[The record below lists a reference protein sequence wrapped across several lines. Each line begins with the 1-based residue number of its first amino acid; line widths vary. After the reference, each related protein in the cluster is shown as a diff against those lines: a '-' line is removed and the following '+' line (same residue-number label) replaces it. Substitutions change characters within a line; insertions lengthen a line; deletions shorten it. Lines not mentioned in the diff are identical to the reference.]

1 MKIGAIVAVGLAVAG
16 TAALTTAFVNNS
28 SPYVSIKE
36 SEGRTSTVHV
46 AGQIVPKTL
55 KRNIM
60 AQEVRFN
67 LTDESGQMPV
77 VYTGPPQSNLETATQ
92 VVVIGMHKDGVF
104 QAKQM
109 LVKCPSKYES
119 DDKKGA

>member
-16 TAALTTAFVNNS
+16 TAALTAAFVNNS
-28 SPYVSIKE
+28 SPYVTIKE
-36 SEGRTSTVHV
+36 SQDRGATVHV

-60 AQEVRFN
+60 AQEVRFD
-67 LTDESGQMPV
+67 LKDESGSMPV

-92 VVVIGMHKDGVF
+92 VVVIGTHKDGVF
-104 QAKQM
+104 HAKQM

-119 DDKKGA
+119 DDKKSA